1 VSSGT
6 KGSSPFTFTTV
17 MSGSEASIN
26 SFMRLT
32 ISFMTCLQD
41 ALVNFDQLSE
51 VRVLILTKVA
61 HPDE

>member
-1 VSSGT
+1 
-6 KGSSPFTFTTV
+6 
-17 MSGSEASIN
+17 
-26 SFMRLT
+26 
-32 ISFMTCLQD
+32 MTCLQD